1 MRIFLISFLLLFIT
15 TNSVLA
21 LRVEEKLPA
30 KQEDRAINLF
40 LKVRCLVCN
49 GQVIENSD
57 ADFAFE
63 MRKLI
68 RKKITQGTT
77 DQEIRNY
84 LTTNFGEEILT
95 DLDSKKENYILF
107 LAPLF
112 FSLTLGII
120 LIRQRKK

>member
-57 ADFAFE
+57 AEFAFE